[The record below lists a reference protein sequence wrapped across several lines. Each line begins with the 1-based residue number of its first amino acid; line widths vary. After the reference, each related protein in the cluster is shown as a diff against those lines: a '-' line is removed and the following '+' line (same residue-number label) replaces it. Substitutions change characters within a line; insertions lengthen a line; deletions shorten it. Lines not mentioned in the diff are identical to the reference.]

1 MDSIQKG
8 NNMKK
13 TIKLCFI
20 ILAALFILTSC
31 GAKTNSNSNN
41 DDSSNQKSEPT
52 KIKVGVVGTNEEEI
66 WKFVKEKVAKDNI
79 ELEVVVFTDYNQPN
93 DALANGDIDLNAFQH
108 YIFLD
113 SYNKERNANLT
124 VIGETFISPLG
135 IYSQKIKDVTEI
147 KDGDTIAIPNDPT
160 NGGRALLLLQSAELI
175 KVDPA
180 KGDTPTV
187 NDITEN
193 PLNLSISELDA
204 SQTAR
209 SLPDVAAAIINGGI
223 AVDAGLNPPSDA
235 IFLEKLTSTSKPY
248 INIIVSRAADK
259 DIDSYKKIVE
269 AFRQDDTAKVIEDVT
284 KGACIPVWKL
294 D

>member
-1 MDSIQKG
+1 
-8 NNMKK
+8 MKK
-13 TIKLCFI
+13 TIKLCI
-20 ILAALFILTSC
+20 TLLAALFILTSC
-31 GAKTNSNSNN
+31 GTKTDSNPTN
-41 DDSSNQKSEPT
+41 DSSNQKSEPT
-52 KIKVGVVGTNEEEI
+52 KIKIGVVGTNEEEI

-79 ELEVVVFTDYNQPN
+79 ELDIVVFTDYNQPN

-113 SYNKERNANLT
+113 SYNKERNSDLT

-135 IYSQKIKDVTEI
+135 IYSQKIQDVSEI
-147 KDGDTIAIPNDPT
+147 KEGDTIAIPNDPT

-187 NDITEN
+187 NDIIEN
-193 PLNLSISELDA
+193 PLNLKISELDA

-223 AVDAGLNPPSDA
+223 AVDAELNPPSDA

-248 INIIVSRAADK
+248 INIIVSRAGDK
-259 DIDSYKKIVE
+259 DIDSYKKVVE

>member
-1 MDSIQKG
+1 MDFIQKG

-13 TIKLCFI
+13 TTKLFI
-20 ILAALFILTSC
+20 TMLVVLFILTSC
-31 GAKTNSNSNN
+31 AAKPNSDLNNS
-41 DDSSNQKSEPT
+41 SSSEQSSETT
-52 KIKVGVVGTNEEEI
+52 KIKIGVVGTNEEEI
-66 WKFVKEKVAKDNI
+66 WKFVKEKVVQDNI
-79 ELEVVVFTDYNQPN
+79 ELDIVVFTDYNQPN

-113 SYNKERNANLT
+113 SYNKERNSDLT
-124 VIGETFISPLG
+124 VIGETYISPLG
-135 IYSQKIKDVTEI
+135 IYSQKIKDVSEI

-160 NGGRALLLLQSAELI
+160 NGGRALLLLQSANLI
-175 KVDPA
+175 KVDPS

-187 NDITEN
+187 NDIVEN
-193 PLNLSISELDA
+193 PLNLNVSELDA

-209 SLPDVAAAIINGGI
+209 ALPDVAAAIINGGI

-248 INIIVSRAADK
+248 INIIATRAADK
-259 DIDSYKKIVE
+259 DIDSYKKVVE
-269 AFRQDDTAKVIEDVT
+269 AFRQEDTAKVIEAVT
-284 KGACIPVWKL
+284 KGACIPIWKL

>member
-13 TIKLCFI
+13 TIKLCFTL
-20 ILAALFILTSC
+20 LAALFILTSC

-41 DDSSNQKSEPT
+41 DNSSNQKSEPT

-135 IYSQKIKDVTEI
+135 IYSQKIKNVTEI